1 MQADPLRVRHGFA
14 GGPTIAMNTERR
26 RGRIDL
32 RNSKTVAIG
41 IMTFVRSSPRV
52 RLGTGNCW
60 VLLMLRTLAVGLL
73 PLLRTW
79 VTQCSLC
86 LTPCLY
92 RHNRTAAS
100 HSAASSIRVTHRRN
114 ILPAFIHRERPAKR
128 GSRKEPFKEP
138 SCWTRYLQ

>member
-14 GGPTIAMNTERR
+14 GPPTIAMNTERR
-26 RGRIDL
+26 GGRIDL

-60 VLLMLRTLAVGLL
+60 VLLMLRPFLAVGLL
-73 PLLRTW
+73 PVLRTW
-79 VTQCSLC
+79 VTQCFLC
-86 LTPCLY
+86 LTPC

-100 HSAASSIRVTHRRN
+100 HSTASSIQVTHRRN
-114 ILPAFIHRERPAKR
+114 IFTLVVFAA
-128 GSRKEPFKEP
+128 
-138 SCWTRYLQ
+138 

>member
-1 MQADPLRVRHGFA
+1 MQADPLRVRHGF
-14 GGPTIAMNTERR
+14 GGPPTIAMNTERR
-26 RGRIDL
+26 GESIDL

-60 VLLMLRTLAVGLL
+60 VLLMLRAFLAVGLL

-114 ILPAFIHRERPAKR
+114 IFALVVFAA
-128 GSRKEPFKEP
+128 
-138 SCWTRYLQ
+138 